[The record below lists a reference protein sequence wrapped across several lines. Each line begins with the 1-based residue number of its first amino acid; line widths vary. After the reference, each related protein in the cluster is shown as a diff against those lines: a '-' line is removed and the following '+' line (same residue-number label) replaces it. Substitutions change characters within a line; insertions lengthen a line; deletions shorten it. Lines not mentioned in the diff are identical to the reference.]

1 MCKWSFFVML
11 TLAEGASSDFFF
23 CIVYIYF
30 MVMRKFGFLAG
41 SAMISA
47 TVATVMAVSAFTTS
61 AFAAGKVACV
71 GNSITYGY
79 GIESW
84 PDQTSYPHHLQGLL
98 RENAPSDTVENFG
111 VSGLT
116 VRKDDQASY
125 WKGYRFAPAIEF
137 AADTVIIELGTN
149 DSKAYT
155 EWNSAAQNA
164 AVDSAI
170 TADFESLIDT
180 FQVKSKPHIFI
191 CLAPY
196 VNNVEWNILDTAVVN
211 RVNPAILRAGLEKGV
226 NVIDLHSR
234 FSALENPSWYLAD
247 MVHPSVE
254 GAKHLAKIVYSHL
267 QMDTLRVT
275 QNGSKLVAPKGFG
288 FQWYKDG
295 RLLEGDTLETLA
307 ISSVGKYKVSV
318 KIDEKSLSRIVTA
331 PLDVQVTTGLNP
343 HVRAGHDN
351 GALEGAPALY
361 RIERHFDVRGRALQ
375 KQRKYQKI
383 YSK

>member
-1 MCKWSFFVML
+1 MVL
-11 TLAEGASSDFFF
+11 PILD
-23 CIVYIYF
+23 YIYH
-30 MVMRKFGFLAG
+30 MVMNMFGKIILTA
-41 SAMISA
+41 AV
-47 TVATVMAVSAFTTS
+47 VATSVS

-84 PDQTSYPHHLQGLL
+84 PDQTSYPHHLQGML

-149 DSKAYT
+149 DSKSYT
-155 EWNSAAQNA
+155 TWNTPAQDA

-170 TADFESLIDT
+170 TADFEALIDT

-234 FSALENPSWYLAD
+234 FSALENPSWYLED

-254 GAKHLAKIVYSHL
+254 GAKHLAEIVYAHL
-267 QMDTLRVT
+267 QMDTLHVT
-275 QNGSKLVAPKGFG
+275 QDGSTLKAPKGFG
-288 FQWYKDG
+288 YQWYKDG
-295 RLLEGDTLETLA
+295 KLLEGETRETLEV
-307 ISSVGKYKVSV
+307 SEVGEYKVSV
-318 KIDEKSLSRIVTA
+318 KVDEKTLSRIVTA
-331 PLDVQVTTGLNP
+331 PLNVEKTTALKPGAR
-343 HVRAGHDN
+343 VAHDN
-351 GALEGAPALY
+351 SAGVANMAKSV
-361 RIERHFDVRGRALQ
+361 RRFDAQGRAL
-375 KQRKYQKI
+375 KARGPSHQKI
-383 YSK
+383 YIKR

>member
-1 MCKWSFFVML
+1 M
-11 TLAEGASSDFFF
+11 A
-23 CIVYIYF
+23 
-30 MVMRKFGFLAG
+30 MRMFGIL
-41 SAMISA
+41 
-47 TVATVMAVSAFTTS
+47 AVSTIVVASVATS

-84 PDQTSYPHHLQGLL
+84 PDNTSYPHHLQGLL
-98 RENAPSDTVENFG
+98 RDGGATTDTVENFG
-111 VSGLT
+111 VSSLT

-155 EWNSAAQNA
+155 SWSTPEQDA

-170 TADFESLIDT
+170 TADFEALIDT
-180 FQVKSKPHIFI
+180 FQVKSKPHVFI

-226 NVIDLHSR
+226 NIIDLHSR
-234 FSALENPSWYLAD
+234 FSALENPSWYLSD

-254 GAKHLAKIVYSHL
+254 GAKHLAEIVYSHL
-267 QMDTLRVT
+267 QMDTLHVM

-288 FQWYKDG
+288 YQWYKDG
-295 RLLEGDTLETLA
+295 KMLKGDTLETLA
-307 ISSVGKYKVSV
+307 ISGVGKYKVSV
-318 KIDEKSLSRIVTA
+318 RVDEKTLSRIVSA
-331 PLDVQVTTGLNP
+331 PHDVQEMTGLP
-343 HVRAGHDN
+343 GMRKN
-351 GALEGAPALY
+351 GIRG
-361 RIERHFDVRGRALQ
+361 RSKQQFDARGRALDDHGPLHQ
-375 KQRKYQKI
+375 KVYIKR
-383 YSK
+383 

>member
-1 MCKWSFFVML
+1 
-11 TLAEGASSDFFF
+11 
-23 CIVYIYF
+23 
-30 MVMRKFGFLAG
+30 MVMNMFGKIVLAAAAVS
-41 SAMISA
+41 SAM
-47 TVATVMAVSAFTTS
+47 VAS

-84 PDQTSYPHHLQGLL
+84 PDQTSYPHHLQGML

-155 EWNSAAQNA
+155 TWNTPAQDA

-170 TADFESLIDT
+170 TADFEALIDT
-180 FQVKSKPHIFI
+180 FQVKSKPHVFI

-211 RVNPAILRAGLEKGV
+211 RVNPAILQAGLEKGV
-226 NVIDLHSR
+226 NVIDLHSH
-234 FSALENPSWYLAD
+234 FSALENPSWYLED

-254 GAKHLAKIVYSHL
+254 GAKHLAEIVYAHL
-267 QMDTLRVT
+267 QMDTLLVT
-275 QNGSKLVAPKGFG
+275 QDGSTLKAPKGFG
-288 FQWYKDG
+288 YQWYKDG
-295 RLLEGDTLETLA
+295 KLLDGETLETLA
-307 ISSVGKYKVSV
+307 ISGDGEYKVSV
-318 KIDEKSLSRIVTA
+318 KVDENTLSRIVTA
-331 PLDVQVTTGLNP
+331 PLKVEKPTALKP
-343 HVRAGHDN
+343 
-351 GALEGAPALY
+351 GARVARENSAEAANMAKSAQ
-361 RIERHFDVRGRALQ
+361 RFDAQGRALNA
-375 KQRKYQKI
+375 RGPSHQKI
-383 YSK
+383 YIKR

>member
-1 MCKWSFFVML
+1 
-11 TLAEGASSDFFF
+11 
-23 CIVYIYF
+23 
-30 MVMRKFGFLAG
+30 MVMNMFGKIVLAAAMVS
-41 SAMISA
+41 SAM
-47 TVATVMAVSAFTTS
+47 VSS

-84 PDQTSYPHHLQGLL
+84 PDQTSYPHHLQGML

-111 VSGLT
+111 VSSLT

-125 WKGYRFAPAIEF
+125 WKGHRFAPAIEF

-155 EWNSAAQNA
+155 QWSTSAQNA

-170 TADFESLIDT
+170 TADFEALIDT

-196 VNNVEWNILDTAVVN
+196 VNNVNWNILDSVVVS
-211 RVNPAILRAGLEKGV
+211 RVNPAILRAGIEKGV

-234 FSALENPSWYLAD
+234 FSALDNPSWYLED

-254 GAKHLAKIVYSHL
+254 GAKHLAEIVYAHL
-267 QMDTLRVT
+267 QMDTLHVT
-275 QNGSKLVAPKGFG
+275 QVDNLTLRAPKGFG
-288 FQWYKDG
+288 FQWYKNG
-295 RLLEGDTLETLA
+295 KMLEGDTLETLA
-307 ISSVGKYKVSV
+307 IKSVGKYKVSV
-318 KIDEKSLSRIVTA
+318 KVDEKTLSRIVTA
-331 PLDVQVTTGLNP
+331 PLDVQEESGLKPNI
-343 HVRAGHDN
+343 RANEMRED
-351 GALEGAPALY
+351 ASTDLSRRLE
-361 RIERHFDVRGRALQ
+361 RRFDARGRALKTQSSFQ
-375 KQRKYQKI
+375 KVYIKR
-383 YSK
+383 

>member
-1 MCKWSFFVML
+1 
-11 TLAEGASSDFFF
+11 
-23 CIVYIYF
+23 
-30 MVMRKFGFLAG
+30 MVMNMFGKIVWAAAVV
-41 SAMISA
+41 S
-47 TVATVMAVSAFTTS
+47 VAASVS

-84 PDQTSYPHHLQGLL
+84 PDQTSYPHHLQGML
-98 RENAPSDTVENFG
+98 RGDAPSDTVENFG

-155 EWNSAAQNA
+155 TWNTPAQDA

-170 TADFESLIDT
+170 TADFEALIDT
-180 FQVKSKPHIFI
+180 FQVKSKPHVFI

-196 VNNVEWNILDTAVVN
+196 VNNVEWNILDTAVVK

-226 NVIDLHSR
+226 NIIDLHSR
-234 FSALENPSWYLAD
+234 FSALENPSWYLED

-254 GAKHLAKIVYSHL
+254 GAKHLAEIVYSHL
-267 QMDTLRVT
+267 QMDTLHVT
-275 QNGSKLVAPKGFG
+275 QDGAKLVAPKGFG
-288 FQWYKDG
+288 YQWYKDG

-307 ISSVGKYKVSV
+307 VSGVGEYKVSV
-318 KIDEKSLSRIVTA
+318 KVDERTLSRIVTA
-331 PLDVQVTTGLNP
+331 PIDVLETTGLPGFGQKN
-343 HVRAGHDN
+343 VRDYGKYEN
-351 GALEGAPALY
+351 SVQ
-361 RIERHFDVRGRALQ
+361 RFDVRGRTLQ
-375 KQRKYQKI
+375 KQRKYQKV
-383 YSK
+383 YRKY

>member
-1 MCKWSFFVML
+1 MNMFGKIV
-11 TLAEGASSDFFF
+11 LAVVAVS
-23 CIVYIYF
+23 
-30 MVMRKFGFLAG
+30 
-41 SAMISA
+41 SAM
-47 TVATVMAVSAFTTS
+47 VAS

-84 PDQTSYPHHLQGLL
+84 PDQTSYPHHLQGML
-98 RENAPSDTVENFG
+98 RGDAPSDTVENFG

-155 EWNSAAQNA
+155 TWNTPEQDA

-170 TADFESLIDT
+170 TADFEALIDT
-180 FQVKSKPHIFI
+180 FLVKSKPHVFI

-196 VNNVEWNILDTAVVN
+196 VNNIEWNILDTAVVK
-211 RVNPAILRAGLEKGV
+211 RVNPAILQAGLEKGV

-234 FSALENPSWYLAD
+234 FSALENPSWYLED

-254 GAKHLAKIVYSHL
+254 GAKHLAEIVYAHL
-267 QMDTLRVT
+267 QMDTLQVT
-275 QNGSKLVAPKGFG
+275 QEGSTLKAPKGFG
-288 FQWYKDG
+288 YQWYKDG
-295 RLLEGDTLETLA
+295 KLLEGETRETLDV
-307 ISSVGKYKVSV
+307 SEVGEYKVSV
-318 KIDEKSLSRIVTA
+318 KVDENTLSRIVTA
-331 PLDVQVTTGLNP
+331 PLKVEKTTALKPGAR
-343 HVRAGHDN
+343 VAHDN
-351 GALEGAPALY
+351 SAGAANLAKPAQ
-361 RIERHFDVRGRALQ
+361 RFDAQGRALNA
-375 KQRKYQKI
+375 RGPSHQKI
-383 YSK
+383 YIKH

>member
-1 MCKWSFFVML
+1 MNMFGKIVL
-11 TLAEGASSDFFF
+11 T
-23 CIVYIYF
+23 
-30 MVMRKFGFLAG
+30 
-41 SAMISA
+41 A
-47 TVATVMAVSAFTTS
+47 TVVATSVS

-84 PDQTSYPHHLQGLL
+84 PDQTSYPHHLQGML
-98 RENAPSDTVENFG
+98 RGDAPSDTVENFG

-149 DSKAYT
+149 DSKSYT
-155 EWNSAAQNA
+155 TWNTPAQDA

-170 TADFESLIDT
+170 TADFEALIDT
-180 FQVKSKPHIFI
+180 FQVKSKPHVFI

-196 VNNVEWNILDTAVVN
+196 VNNVEWNILDTSVVN

-234 FSALENPSWYLAD
+234 FSALENPSWYLED

-254 GAKHLAKIVYSHL
+254 GAKHLAEIVYAHL
-267 QMDTLRVT
+267 QMDTLHVT
-275 QNGSKLVAPKGFG
+275 QDGSTLKAPKGFG
-288 FQWYKDG
+288 YQWYKDG
-295 RLLEGDTLETLA
+295 NLLEGETLETLA
-307 ISSVGKYKVSV
+307 VSGDGEYKVSV
-318 KIDEKSLSRIVTA
+318 KVDEKSLSRIVTA
-331 PLDVQVTTGLNP
+331 PLKVEKTTALKPGARVARKNSAGAANMVKSVQ
-343 HVRAGHDN
+343 R
-351 GALEGAPALY
+351 
-361 RIERHFDVRGRALQ
+361 FDAQGRALNARGPSHQ
-375 KQRKYQKI
+375 KVYRKR
-383 YSK
+383 

>member
-1 MCKWSFFVML
+1 
-11 TLAEGASSDFFF
+11 
-23 CIVYIYF
+23 
-30 MVMRKFGFLAG
+30 MRKFGFLA
-41 SAMISA
+41 IA
-47 TVATVMAVSAFTTS
+47 TIAATLATS

-84 PDQTSYPHHLQGLL
+84 PDQTSYPHHLQGML
-98 RENAPSDTVENFG
+98 RENVPSDTVENFG

-155 EWNSAAQNA
+155 SWNTPAQDA

-170 TADFESLIDT
+170 TADFEALIDT
-180 FQVKSKPHIFI
+180 FQVASKTHVFI

-234 FSALENPSWYLAD
+234 FSALENPSWYLED
-247 MVHPSVE
+247 IVHPSVE
-254 GAKHLAKIVYSHL
+254 GAKHLAEIVYSHL

-275 QNGSKLVAPKGFG
+275 QDGLKLVAPKGFG
-288 FQWYKDG
+288 YQWYKDG

-307 ISSVGKYKVSV
+307 ISGVGKYKVSV
-318 KIDEKSLSRIVTA
+318 KVDEKSLSRIVTET
-331 PLDVQVTTGLNP
+331 LDLQERTALKPNAR
-343 HVRAGHDN
+343 VRENASTN
-351 GALEGAPALY
+351 STRRLEQ
-361 RIERHFDVRGRALQ
+361 RFDARGRALQ

-383 YSK
+383 YSR

>member
-1 MCKWSFFVML
+1 
-11 TLAEGASSDFFF
+11 
-23 CIVYIYF
+23 
-30 MVMRKFGFLAG
+30 MVMNMFGKIVLAAAAVS
-41 SAMISA
+41 SAM
-47 TVATVMAVSAFTTS
+47 VAS

-84 PDQTSYPHHLQGLL
+84 PDQTSYPHHLQGML

-149 DSKAYT
+149 DSKSYT
-155 EWNSAAQNA
+155 TWNTPAQDA

-170 TADFESLIDT
+170 TADFEALIDT

-196 VNNVEWNILDTAVVN
+196 VNNVEWNILDTAVVK
-211 RVNPAILRAGLEKGV
+211 RVNPAILQAGLEKGV

-234 FSALENPSWYLAD
+234 FSALENPSWYLED

-254 GAKHLAKIVYSHL
+254 GAKHLAEIVYAHL
-267 QMDTLRVT
+267 QMDTLHVT
-275 QNGSKLVAPKGFG
+275 QDGSMLKAPKGYG
-288 FQWYKDG
+288 YQWYKDG
-295 RLLEGDTLETLA
+295 KLLDGETLETLA
-307 ISSVGKYKVSV
+307 ISGDGEYKVSV
-318 KIDEKSLSRIVTA
+318 KVDERTLSRIVTV
-331 PLDVQVTTGLNP
+331 PLKVEKTTALKPGARVARKNS
-343 HVRAGHDN
+343 AGVAN
-351 GALEGAPALY
+351 MAKSAQ
-361 RIERHFDVRGRALQ
+361 RFDAQGRALNA
-375 KQRKYQKI
+375 RGPSHQKI
-383 YSK
+383 YIKR

>member
-1 MCKWSFFVML
+1 
-11 TLAEGASSDFFF
+11 
-23 CIVYIYF
+23 
-30 MVMRKFGFLAG
+30 MRKFGFL
-41 SAMISA
+41 
-47 TVATVMAVSAFTTS
+47 VSAAVAATLATS
-61 AFAAGKVACV
+61 AFASGKVACV

-84 PDQTSYPHHLQGLL
+84 PDNTSYPHHLQGML

-149 DSKAYT
+149 DSKAYAS
-155 EWNSAAQNA
+155 WNTPEQNA

-170 TADFESLIDT
+170 VADFESLIDT

-196 VNNVEWNILDTAVVN
+196 VNNVDWNILDSAVVN

-234 FSALENPSWYLAD
+234 FSALENPGWYLSD

-254 GAKHLAKIVYSHL
+254 GAKHLAEIVYSHL
-267 QMDTLRVT
+267 QMDMLHVT
-275 QNGSKLVAPKGFG
+275 QDGAKLVAPKGFG
-288 FQWYKDG
+288 YQWYKDG

-307 ISSVGKYKVSV
+307 VSSVGKYKVSV
-318 KIDEKSLSRIVTA
+318 KVDEKTLSRIVTA
-331 PLDVQVTTGLNP
+331 PLDVQETTGLNP
-343 HVRAGHDN
+343 HVRAGRDN
-351 GALEGAPALY
+351 GALEGAPAFH
-361 RIERHFDVRGRALQ
+361 RMEQRFDVRGRTLQ
-375 KQRKYQKI
+375 KQCKYQKVFR
-383 YSK
+383 K

>member
-1 MCKWSFFVML
+1 
-11 TLAEGASSDFFF
+11 
-23 CIVYIYF
+23 
-30 MVMRKFGFLAG
+30 MVMRKFGKIFLAAVV
-41 SAMISA
+41 S
-47 TVATVMAVSAFTTS
+47 VAASVS

-84 PDQTSYPHHLQGLL
+84 PDQTSYPHHLQGML

-155 EWNSAAQNA
+155 TWNSPAQNA

-170 TADFESLIDT
+170 TADFEALIDT
-180 FQVKSKPHIFI
+180 FQVKSKPHVFI

-234 FSALENPSWYLAD
+234 FSALENPSWYLED

-254 GAKHLAKIVYSHL
+254 GAMHLAEIVYAHL
-267 QMDTLRVT
+267 QMDTLQVMVVDNLTLR
-275 QNGSKLVAPKGFG
+275 APKGFG
-288 FQWYKDG
+288 YQWYKNG
-295 RLLEGDTLETLA
+295 KMLEGDTLETLA
-307 ISSVGKYKVSV
+307 ISGVGEYKVSV
-318 KIDEKSLSRIVTA
+318 KVDEKSLSRIVTET
-331 PLDVQVTTGLNP
+331 LDLQERTVLKPNARVSEK
-343 HVRAGHDN
+343 
-351 GALEGAPALY
+351 ALVNSSRYLEQ
-361 RIERHFDVRGRALQ
+361 HFDARGRALKTQNSFQ
-375 KQRKYQKI
+375 KVYIKRL
-383 YSK
+383 

>member
-1 MCKWSFFVML
+1 MNMFGKIV
-11 TLAEGASSDFFF
+11 LAAAAVS
-23 CIVYIYF
+23 
-30 MVMRKFGFLAG
+30 
-41 SAMISA
+41 SAM
-47 TVATVMAVSAFTTS
+47 VAS

-84 PDQTSYPHHLQGLL
+84 PDQTSYPHHLQGML

-149 DSKAYT
+149 DSKSYT
-155 EWNSAAQNA
+155 TWNTPAQDA

-170 TADFESLIDT
+170 TADFEALIDT
-180 FQVKSKPHIFI
+180 FQVKSKPHVFI

-234 FSALENPSWYLAD
+234 FSALENPSWYLED

-254 GAKHLAKIVYSHL
+254 GAKHLAEIVYAHL
-267 QMDTLRVT
+267 QMDTLHVT
-275 QNGSKLVAPKGFG
+275 QDGSMLKAPKGFG
-288 FQWYKDG
+288 YQWYKDG
-295 RLLEGDTLETLA
+295 KLLEGETLETLA
-307 ISSVGKYKVSV
+307 ISGEGEYKVSV
-318 KIDEKSLSRIVTA
+318 KVDERTLSRIVTV
-331 PLDVQVTTGLNP
+331 PLKVEKTTALKP
-343 HVRAGHDN
+343 
-351 GALEGAPALY
+351 GARVARKNSAEAANMAKSAQ
-361 RIERHFDVRGRALQ
+361 RFDAQGRALNAHGPSH
-375 KQRKYQKI
+375 QKI
-383 YSK
+383 YIKR

>member
-1 MCKWSFFVML
+1 
-11 TLAEGASSDFFF
+11 
-23 CIVYIYF
+23 
-30 MVMRKFGFLAG
+30 MVMRKFGFLSV
-41 SAMISA
+41 SAM
-47 TVATVMAVSAFTTS
+47 VSAAVAAVAATS

-84 PDQTSYPHHLQGLL
+84 PDQTSYPHHLQGML
-98 RENAPSDTVENFG
+98 RENAPADTVENFG

-125 WKGYRFAPAIEF
+125 WKGARFAPAIEF

-149 DSKAYT
+149 DSKAYAK
-155 EWNSAAQNA
+155 WNNAAQNA

-170 TADFESLIDT
+170 VADFESLIDT

-196 VNNVEWNILDTAVVN
+196 VNNVDWNILDTAVVN

-226 NVIDLHSR
+226 SVIDLHSR
-234 FSALENPSWYLAD
+234 FSYLENPTWYLSD
-247 MVHPSVE
+247 VVHPSVE
-254 GAKHLAKIVYSHL
+254 GAKHLAEIVYSHL

-275 QNGSKLVAPKGFG
+275 QDGSTLKAPKGFG

-295 RLLEGDTLETLA
+295 RLLDGDTLETLTV
-307 ISSVGKYKVSV
+307 SSVGKYKVSV
-318 KIDEKSLSRIVTA
+318 KVDEKSLSRIVTA
-331 PLDVQVTTGLNP
+331 PLDVQETTGLKPNI
-343 HVRAGHDN
+343 RASEIREKESAN
-351 GALEGAPALY
+351 LNRRSEQ
-361 RIERHFDVRGRALQ
+361 RFDASGRTLQ

-383 YSK
+383 YSR

>member
-1 MCKWSFFVML
+1 
-11 TLAEGASSDFFF
+11 
-23 CIVYIYF
+23 
-30 MVMRKFGFLAG
+30 MVMRKFGFLSV
-41 SAMISA
+41 SAM
-47 TVATVMAVSAFTTS
+47 VSAAVAAVAATS

-125 WKGYRFAPAIEF
+125 WKGARFAPAIEF

-149 DSKAYT
+149 DSKAYAS
-155 EWNSAAQNA
+155 WNNAAQNA

-170 TADFESLIDT
+170 VADFESLIDT
-180 FQVKSKPHIFI
+180 FQVKSKPHVFI

-196 VNNVEWNILDTAVVN
+196 VNNVDWNILDTTVVK

-234 FSALENPSWYLAD
+234 FNALENRNWYLSD

-254 GAKHLAKIVYSHL
+254 GAKHLAEIVYAHL

-275 QNGSKLVAPKGFG
+275 QDGSKLVAPKGFG

-307 ISSVGKYKVSV
+307 VSGVGKYKVSV
-318 KIDEKSLSRIVTA
+318 KVDEKTLSRIVTA
-331 PLDVQVTTGLNP
+331 PFDVQETTGLKP
-343 HVRAGHDN
+343 
-351 GALEGAPALY
+351 
-361 RIERHFDVRGRALQ
+361 DVRVSEMRENESVNLNRRSEQRFDASGRTLQ

-383 YSK
+383 YSR

>member
-1 MCKWSFFVML
+1 
-11 TLAEGASSDFFF
+11 
-23 CIVYIYF
+23 
-30 MVMRKFGFLAG
+30 MVMRKFGFLSV
-41 SAMISA
+41 SAM
-47 TVATVMAVSAFTTS
+47 VSAAVAAVAATS

-84 PDQTSYPHHLQGLL
+84 PDQTSYPHHLQEML
-98 RENAPSDTVENFG
+98 RGDAPGDTVENFG
-111 VSGLT
+111 VSSLT

-125 WKGYRFAPAIEF
+125 WKGHRFAPAIEF

-149 DSKAYT
+149 DSKAYAK
-155 EWNSAAQNA
+155 WNNAAQNA

-170 TADFESLIDT
+170 VADFESLIDT

-196 VNNVEWNILDTAVVN
+196 VNNVDWNILDTAVVN

-226 NVIDLHSR
+226 SVIDLHSR
-234 FSALENPSWYLAD
+234 FSYLENPTWYLSD
-247 MVHPSVE
+247 VVHPSVE
-254 GAKHLAKIVYSHL
+254 GAKHLAEIVYSHL

-275 QNGSKLVAPKGFG
+275 QDGSKLVAPKGYG

-295 RLLEGDTLETLA
+295 KLLEGDTLETLTV
-307 ISSVGKYKVSV
+307 SSVGKYKVSV
-318 KIDEKSLSRIVTA
+318 KVDEKSLSRIVTA
-331 PLDVQVTTGLNP
+331 PLDVQETTGLKPNI
-343 HVRAGHDN
+343 RASEIREN
-351 GALEGAPALY
+351 ESVNLNRRSEQ
-361 RIERHFDVRGRALQ
+361 RFDASGRTLQ

-383 YSK
+383 YSR

>member
-1 MCKWSFFVML
+1 
-11 TLAEGASSDFFF
+11 
-23 CIVYIYF
+23 
-30 MVMRKFGFLAG
+30 MVMNMFGKIVLAAAAVS
-41 SAMISA
+41 SAM
-47 TVATVMAVSAFTTS
+47 VAS

-84 PDQTSYPHHLQGLL
+84 PDQTSYPHHLQGML

-125 WKGYRFAPAIEF
+125 WNGYRFAPAIEF

-149 DSKAYT
+149 DSKSYT
-155 EWNSAAQNA
+155 TWNTPAQDA

-170 TADFESLIDT
+170 TADFEALIDT
-180 FQVKSKPHIFI
+180 FQVKSKPHVFI

-196 VNNVEWNILDTAVVN
+196 VNNVEWNILDTSVVK
-211 RVNPAILRAGLEKGV
+211 RVNPAILRAGIEKGV

-234 FSALENPSWYLAD
+234 FSALENPSWYLED

-254 GAKHLAKIVYSHL
+254 GAKHLAEIVYAHL

-275 QNGSKLVAPKGFG
+275 QDGSMLKAPKGFG
-288 FQWYKDG
+288 YQWYKDG
-295 RLLEGDTLETLA
+295 KLLDGETLETLA
-307 ISSVGKYKVSV
+307 ISGDGEYKVSV
-318 KIDEKSLSRIVTA
+318 KVDERTLSRIVTV
-331 PLDVQVTTGLNP
+331 PLKVEKTTALKPGARVARKNSAGAANMAKSAQRFDAQGRVLN
-343 HVRAGHDN
+343 A
-351 GALEGAPALY
+351 
-361 RIERHFDVRGRALQ
+361 RGPSHQ
-375 KQRKYQKI
+375 KVYIKR
-383 YSK
+383 

>member
-1 MCKWSFFVML
+1 
-11 TLAEGASSDFFF
+11 
-23 CIVYIYF
+23 
-30 MVMRKFGFLAG
+30 MRMFGIL
-41 SAMISA
+41 
-47 TVATVMAVSAFTTS
+47 AVSTIVVASVVTS

-84 PDQTSYPHHLQGLL
+84 PDNTSYPHHLQGLL
-98 RENAPSDTVENFG
+98 RDGGATTDTVENFG

-155 EWNSAAQNA
+155 SWSTPEQDA

-170 TADFESLIDT
+170 TADFEALIDT
-180 FQVKSKPHIFI
+180 FQVKSKPHVFI

-234 FSALENPSWYLAD
+234 FNALENPSWYLAD

-254 GAKHLAKIVYSHL
+254 GAKHLAEIVYSHL
-267 QMDTLRVT
+267 QMDSLHVT
-275 QNGSKLVAPKGFG
+275 QDGAKLVAPKGFG
-288 FQWYKDG
+288 YQWYKDG

-307 ISSVGKYKVSV
+307 LSGVGKYKVSV
-318 KIDEKSLSRIVTA
+318 RLSANAHSRIVTA
-331 PLDVQVTTGLNP
+331 PLKVEKTTALKPGARVVRENSAGAANMAKSAQRFDAQGRTLNARGP
-343 HVRAGHDN
+343 SHQKV
-351 GALEGAPALY
+351 Y
-361 RIERHFDVRGRALQ
+361 RKR
-375 KQRKYQKI
+375 
-383 YSK
+383 

>member
-1 MCKWSFFVML
+1 
-11 TLAEGASSDFFF
+11 
-23 CIVYIYF
+23 
-30 MVMRKFGFLAG
+30 MRKFGFLSV
-41 SAMISA
+41 SAM
-47 TVATVMAVSAFTTS
+47 VSAAVAAVAATS

-84 PDQTSYPHHLQGLL
+84 PDQTSYPHHLQGML
-98 RENAPSDTVENFG
+98 RENAPADTVENFG

-125 WKGYRFAPAIEF
+125 WKGARFAPAIEF

-155 EWNSAAQNA
+155 QWNTPAQNA

-170 TADFESLIDT
+170 TADFEALIDT

-196 VNNVEWNILDTAVVN
+196 VNNVDWNILDTAVVN

-234 FSALENPSWYLAD
+234 FNALENRNWYLSD

-254 GAKHLAKIVYSHL
+254 GAKHLAEIVYAHL

-275 QNGSKLVAPKGFG
+275 QDGSTLKAPKGFG
-288 FQWYKDG
+288 FQWYKNG
-295 RLLEGDTLETLA
+295 RLLDGDTLETLTV
-307 ISSVGKYKVSV
+307 SSVGKYKVSV
-318 KIDEKSLSRIVTA
+318 KVDEKSLSRIVTA
-331 PLDVQVTTGLNP
+331 PLDVQETTGLKPNI
-343 HVRAGHDN
+343 RASEIREKESAN
-351 GALEGAPALY
+351 LNRRSEQ
-361 RIERHFDVRGRALQ
+361 RFDASGRTLQ

-383 YSK
+383 YSR

>member
-1 MCKWSFFVML
+1 MNMFGKIV
-11 TLAEGASSDFFF
+11 LAAVTAS
-23 CIVYIYF
+23 V
-30 MVMRKFGFLAG
+30 
-41 SAMISA
+41 
-47 TVATVMAVSAFTTS
+47 S

-71 GNSITYGY
+71 GNSITYGF

-84 PDQTSYPHHLQGLL
+84 PDNTSYPHHLQGML
-98 RENAPSDTVENFG
+98 RDGGATADTVENFG
-111 VSGLT
+111 VSSLT

-125 WKGYRFAPAIEF
+125 WKGHRFAPAIEF

-155 EWNSAAQNA
+155 QWSTPAQNA

-170 TADFESLIDT
+170 TADFEALIDT

-196 VNNVEWNILDTAVVN
+196 VNNVNWNILDSVVVS

-234 FSALENPSWYLAD
+234 FSALENRSWYLSD

-254 GAKHLAKIVYSHL
+254 GAKHLAEIVYSHL
-267 QMDTLRVT
+267 QMDTLHVT
-275 QNGSKLVAPKGFG
+275 QDGSTLKAPKGYG

-307 ISSVGKYKVSV
+307 IKSVGKYKVSV
-318 KIDEKSLSRIVTA
+318 KVDEKTLSRIVTA
-331 PLDVQVTTGLNP
+331 PFDVQETTGLKP
-343 HVRAGHDN
+343 DVRVSEMRENASAN
-351 GALEGAPALY
+351 LSRRLEVQ
-361 RIERHFDVRGRALQ
+361 FDARGRALKTQNVFQ
-375 KQRKYQKI
+375 KVYIKR
-383 YSK
+383 